1 MRAMDDATASDPGMV
16 DVDAFDTAQRRMLAH
31 AGLIESLAAAVETP
45 MLACRALARLQDD
58 VEAIAIYLKVPDEA
72 LVLVSHAGFAGAPPS
87 YSGSAAE
94 LCGVALAELAELAGA
109 RRLLSMG
116 AVRAPWLPHRA
127 VTLTAIPF
135 DQDAGREG
143 GLVLFALRTTRH
155 DVSLAALLHLSA
167 ATLARAMRQNPSPA
181 TGALSPVAAP
191 TRVLLI
197 DDEALLVLHVQRILE
212 RAGFAFFSA
221 CGARDGLAL
230 ATSIRPDVILVDKM
244 MPDIDGV
251 ALLRMMRSDPVLSTT
266 PVIML
271 SGQADESARV
281 TALTDGADDFV
292 AKPFS
297 SRDLV
302 ARIQASV
309 RLVRMRRNAIWR
321 EGELVRLRQSQQELQ
336 TLLDT
341 VQKVRADE
349 RKMLAR
355 ELHDQLGQI
364 LTAVKID
371 MRLLEKAA
379 AAAAADA
386 DAGHD
391 AAENSPL
398 PDDSGA
404 SSIDMAIAAVQNI
417 SALLRPPALE
427 EGGLPGALR
436 WQSADLQRRTRITC
450 TLAYVQA
457 GYIEPPEFVA
467 GELLRMC
474 QEALTNVLRHA
485 GATRIVIQLAR
496 RGACLILRIC
506 DDGAGIAREAL
517 DAPGSLGLQGM
528 RERAQSIGATVRVR
542 GRLGRGTMVTIR
554 RRLAYPG

>member
-1 MRAMDDATASDPGMV
+1 MDDATASDPGMV
-16 DVDAFDTAQRRMLAH
+16 EVNAFDTAQRRMLAH

-45 MLACRALARLQDD
+45 MLARRALTRLQDD

-94 LCGVALAELAELAGA
+94 LCGVALAELADLAGA

-127 VTLTAIPF
+127 ATLTAIPF

-181 TGALSPVAAP
+181 TGAQSPVAAP

-221 CGARDGLAL
+221 GGARDGLAL
-230 ATSIRPDVILVDKM
+230 ATSMRPDVILVDKM

-271 SGQADESARV
+271 SGYADESARV
-281 TALTDGADDFV
+281 TALTEGADDFV

-379 AAAAADA
+379 AASA
-386 DAGHD
+386 AGHD
-391 AAENSPL
+391 APEHSPL
-398 PDDSGA
+398 REDSGA

-542 GRLGRGTMVTIR
+542 GRKGRGTMVTIR

>member
-16 DVDAFDTAQRRMLAH
+16 DVNAFDTAQRRMLAH

-45 MLACRALARLQDD
+45 MLARRALARLQDD

-72 LVLVSHAGFAGAPPS
+72 LVLVSHAGFVGAPPS
-87 YSGSAAE
+87 YSGSGAA
-94 LCGVALAELAELAGA
+94 LCGVALAELADLAGA

-127 VTLTAIPF
+127 ATLTAIPF
-135 DQDAGREG
+135 DQDAGKEG
-143 GLVLFALRTTRH
+143 GLVLFALRTIRH

-181 TGALSPVAAP
+181 TGAQSPVTAP

-221 CGARDGLAL
+221 GGARDGLAL

-271 SGQADESARV
+271 SGYADESARV
-281 TALTDGADDFV
+281 TALTEGADDFV

-302 ARIQASV
+302 ARIEASV

-379 AAAAADA
+379 AAAAA
-386 DAGHD
+386 GHD
-391 AAENSPL
+391 APGHSPL
-398 PDDSGA
+398 PDNSGV

-517 DAPGSLGLQGM
+517 DAPGSLGLHGM
-528 RERAQSIGATVRVR
+528 RERAQSIGATVRVH
-542 GRLGRGTMVTIR
+542 GRPGRGTMVAIR

>member
-1 MRAMDDATASDPGMV
+1 MDDATASDPGMV
-16 DVDAFDTAQRRMLAH
+16 DVNAFDTAQRRMLAH

-45 MLACRALARLQDD
+45 MLARRALARLQDD

-72 LVLVSHAGFAGAPPS
+72 LVLVSHAGFVGAPPS
-87 YSGSAAE
+87 YSGSGAA
-94 LCGVALAELAELAGA
+94 LCGVALAELADLAGA

-127 VTLTAIPF
+127 ATLTAIPF
-135 DQDAGREG
+135 DQDAGKEG

-181 TGALSPVAAP
+181 TGAQSPVAAP

-197 DDEALLVLHVQRILE
+197 DDEAILVLHVQRILE

-221 CGARDGLAL
+221 GGARDGLAL

-271 SGQADESARV
+271 SGYADESARV
-281 TALTDGADDFV
+281 TALTEGADDFV

-302 ARIQASV
+302 ARIEASV

-379 AAAAADA
+379 AAAAA
-386 DAGHD
+386 GHD
-391 AAENSPL
+391 APGHSPL
-398 PDDSGA
+398 PDNSGV

-517 DAPGSLGLQGM
+517 DAPGSLGLHGM
-528 RERAQSIGATVRVR
+528 RERAQSIGATVRVH
-542 GRLGRGTMVTIR
+542 GRPGRGTMVAIR

>member
-1 MRAMDDATASDPGMV
+1 MDDATASDPGMV
-16 DVDAFDTAQRRMLAH
+16 DVKAFDTAQRRMLAH

-45 MLACRALARLQDD
+45 MLARRALTRLQDD

-94 LCGVALAELAELAGA
+94 LCGVALAELADLAGA

-127 VTLTAIPF
+127 STLTAIPF
-135 DQDAGREG
+135 DQDAGKEG

-181 TGALSPVAAP
+181 TGAQSPVAAP

-221 CGARDGLAL
+221 GGARDGLAL

-271 SGQADESARV
+271 SGYADESARV
-281 TALTDGADDFV
+281 TALTEGADDFV

-355 ELHDQLGQI
+355 ELHDRLGQI

-379 AAAAADA
+379 AASAA
-386 DAGHD
+386 DAGHGV
-391 AAENSPL
+391 AGSTAVAEI
-398 PDDSGA
+398 SGA

-485 GATRIVIQLAR
+485 GATRIVIQLTR
-496 RGACLILRIC
+496 RGACLILRVC
-506 DDGAGIAREAL
+506 DDGAGIGREAL

-542 GRLGRGTMVTIR
+542 GRPGRGTMVTIR

>member
-1 MRAMDDATASDPGMV
+1 MDDATASDPGMV
-16 DVDAFDTAQRRMLAH
+16 DLNAFDTAQRRMLAH
-31 AGLIESLAAAVETP
+31 AGLIECLAAAVETP
-45 MLACRALARLQDD
+45 MLARRALARLQDD

-127 VTLTAIPF
+127 ATLTAIPF

-143 GLVLFALRTTRH
+143 GLVLFALRTSRH

-167 ATLARAMRQNPSPA
+167 ATLARAMGQNPSPA
-181 TGALSPVAAP
+181 TGALSPLAAP

-197 DDEALLVLHVQRILE
+197 DDEAILVLHVQRILE

-221 CGARDGLAL
+221 GGARDGLAL

-271 SGQADESARV
+271 SGYADESARV
-281 TALTDGADDFV
+281 TALMEGADDFV

-297 SRDLV
+297 ARDLV

-379 AAAAADA
+379 AAAAA
-386 DAGHD
+386 GHD
-391 AAENSPL
+391 APENSPV
-398 PDDSGA
+398 PDDSGG

-436 WQSADLQRRTRITC
+436 WQRADLQRRTGIAC
-450 TLAYVQA
+450 TLVCLQA

-485 GATRIVIQLAR
+485 GATRVVIQLAR

-517 DAPGSLGLQGM
+517 NAPGSFGLQGM
-528 RERAQSIGATVRVR
+528 RERAQSIGATVRVH
-542 GRLGRGTMVTIR
+542 GRPGRGTMVAIR

>member
-1 MRAMDDATASDPGMV
+1 MDDATASDPGMV
-16 DVDAFDTAQRRMLAH
+16 EVNAFDTAQRRMLAH

-45 MLACRALARLQDD
+45 MLARRALTRLQDD

-94 LCGVALAELAELAGA
+94 LCGVAMAELADLAGA

-127 VTLTAIPF
+127 ATLTAIPF
-135 DQDAGREG
+135 DQDAGSEG

-181 TGALSPVAAP
+181 TGAQSPLAAP

-221 CGARDGLAL
+221 GGARDGLAL

-271 SGQADESARV
+271 SGYADESARV
-281 TALTDGADDFV
+281 TALTEGADDFV

-379 AAAAADA
+379 AAAAA
-386 DAGHD
+386 GHD
-391 AAENSPL
+391 APGHSPL
-398 PDDSGA
+398 REDSGA

-542 GRLGRGTMVTIR
+542 GRQGRGTMVTIR

>member
-1 MRAMDDATASDPGMV
+1 MDDATASDPGMV
-16 DVDAFDTAQRRMLAH
+16 DVNAFDTAQRRMLAH

-45 MLACRALARLQDD
+45 MLARRALARLQDD

-94 LCGVALAELAELAGA
+94 LCGVALAELADLAGA

-127 VTLTAIPF
+127 ATLTAIPF

-181 TGALSPVAAP
+181 TGAQSPVAAP

-221 CGARDGLAL
+221 GGARAGLAL

-271 SGQADESARV
+271 SGYADESARV
-281 TALTDGADDFV
+281 TALTEGADDFV

-379 AAAAADA
+379 AAAAAGHGAAGSIQVA
-386 DAGHD
+386 DV
-391 AAENSPL
+391 
-398 PDDSGA
+398 SGA

-542 GRLGRGTMVTIR
+542 GRQGRGTMVTIR

>member
-1 MRAMDDATASDPGMV
+1 MDDASVSDPGMV
-16 DVDAFDTAQRRMLAH
+16 EVNAFDTAQRRMLAH

-45 MLACRALARLQDD
+45 MLARRALARLQDD

-94 LCGVALAELAELAGA
+94 LCGVALAELPDLAGA

-127 VTLTAIPF
+127 ATLTAIPF
-135 DQDAGREG
+135 DQDAGSEG

-181 TGALSPVAAP
+181 TGAQSPLAAP

-221 CGARDGLAL
+221 GGARDGLAL

-271 SGQADESARV
+271 SGYADESARV
-281 TALTDGADDFV
+281 TALTEGADDFV

-379 AAAAADA
+379 AASAA
-386 DAGHD
+386 DAGHGV
-391 AAENSPL
+391 AGSIAVAEI
-398 PDDSGA
+398 SGA

-436 WQSADLQRRTRITC
+436 WQSADLQRRTRSMC

-457 GYIEPPEFVA
+457 GYIEPPAFVA

-542 GRLGRGTMVTIR
+542 GRQGRGTMVTIR
-554 RRLAYPG
+554 RRLAYPV

>member
-1 MRAMDDATASDPGMV
+1 MDDATASDPGMV
-16 DVDAFDTAQRRMLAH
+16 DVNAFDTAQRRMLAH

-45 MLACRALARLQDD
+45 MLARRALTRLQDD

-94 LCGVALAELAELAGA
+94 LCGVAMAELADLAGA

-127 VTLTAIPF
+127 ATLTAIPF

-181 TGALSPVAAP
+181 TGAQSPVAAP

-221 CGARDGLAL
+221 GGARDGLAL

-271 SGQADESARV
+271 SGYADESARV
-281 TALTDGADDFV
+281 TALTEGADDFV

-379 AAAAADA
+379 AAAAAE
-386 DAGHD
+386 HD
-391 AAENSPL
+391 APEHSPL

-506 DDGAGIAREAL
+506 DDGAGIARDAL

-542 GRLGRGTMVTIR
+542 GRQGRGTMVTIR